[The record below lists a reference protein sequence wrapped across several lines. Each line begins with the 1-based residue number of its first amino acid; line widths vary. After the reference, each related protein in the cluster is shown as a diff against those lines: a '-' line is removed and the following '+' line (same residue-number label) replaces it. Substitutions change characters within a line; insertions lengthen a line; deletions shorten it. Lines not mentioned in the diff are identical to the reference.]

1 MADIKIL
8 NEHEITIYPLPDKPT
23 KQRVI
28 LYQSAGLAP
37 RTLWL
42 DSDKIPDAAWQ
53 LANPGKPVPKDI
65 QAKGDA
71 IRRAAIEAD
80 VAKISQNS
88 QARSI

>member
-1 MADIKIL
+1 MAEIKVL

-28 LYQSAGLAP
+28 TYQAEGLAP

-53 LANPGKPVPKDI
+53 LANPGKLVPKDL
-65 QAKGDA
+65 QTKGDLV
-71 IRRAAIEAD
+71 RRAAIEAD
-80 VAKISQNS
+80 VAMIKQRSQV
-88 QARSI
+88 RSI